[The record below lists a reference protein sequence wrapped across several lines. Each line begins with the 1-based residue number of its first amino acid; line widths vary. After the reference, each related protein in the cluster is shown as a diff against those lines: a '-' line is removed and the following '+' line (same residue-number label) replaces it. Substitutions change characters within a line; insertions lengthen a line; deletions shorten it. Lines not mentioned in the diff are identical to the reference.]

1 MNKEIERKFL
11 LKNADWKIFA
21 NAGISIKQG
30 YLNSS
35 KELTTRIRTK
45 GKQAFITIKGKTE
58 GISRAEFE
66 YEIPLKDALELLK
79 LCQNSNIEKT
89 RYEVKIENHTW
100 EIDVFEGE
108 NQGLIVAEIELSS
121 EDETFKKPTWLGKEV
136 SFEDKYFN
144 ACLVENPFKKW

>member
-30 YLNSS
+30 YLYSS

-45 GKQAFITIKGKTE
+45 EKQAFITIKGKTE

-66 YEIPLKDALELLK
+66 YEIPLKDALESLVSDKKLK
-79 LCQNSNIEKT
+79 KQ
-89 RYEVKIENHTW
+89 
-100 EIDVFEGE
+100 
-108 NQGLIVAEIELSS
+108 
-121 EDETFKKPTWLGKEV
+121 
-136 SFEDKYFN
+136 
-144 ACLVENPFKKW
+144 